1 MLAYSGSR
9 ILQTIIVLLA
19 ISFIAFALV
28 ANLGDPL
35 AALLSPD
42 ATPADR
48 AALVSALHLDE
59 PFLNRFVDFVR
70 GLLAGNFGISYR
82 THEPVAKLIAE
93 RLPATLELAGAS
105 LVITLLVGTTA
116 GVYCGVHPRSL
127 LARLIMFV
135 SIAGVTLPTFV
146 VGIMLIVVFSVKL
159 GWFPSFGRGDTV
171 QLGFWSTGL
180 LTASG
185 WRAIVLP
192 AITLALFQVTFVIRM
207 IRTQLMEVGQSEH
220 IRFARARGLTERRV
234 WFVYALKNTLLPVIT
249 VLGLQLGN
257 IIAFSVVTENVFA
270 WPGLGSLFLQSI
282 QAADIP
288 VISIYLILVG
298 AIFMFINL
306 AVELSYP
313 LIDARVLRR
322 RT

>member
-249 VLGLQLGN
+249 VLGLQLGK

>member
-1 MLAYSGSR
+1 
-9 ILQTIIVLLA
+9 
-19 ISFIAFALV
+19 
-28 ANLGDPL
+28 
-35 AALLSPD
+35 
-42 ATPADR
+42 
-48 AALVSALHLDE
+48 
-59 PFLNRFVDFVR
+59 
-70 GLLAGNFGISYR
+70 
-82 THEPVAKLIAE
+82 
-93 RLPATLELAGAS
+93 
-105 LVITLLVGTTA
+105 
-116 GVYCGVHPRSL
+116 
-127 LARLIMFV
+127 
-135 SIAGVTLPTFV
+135 V

-180 LTASG
+180 LTTSG

-192 AITLALFQVTFVIRM
+192 AITLALFQVTFMIRM

-282 QAADIP
+282 QTADIP

-306 AVELSYP
+306 AVELAYP